1 MRRWLMSCWALVA
14 VGAAGGGKI
23 PVAVVDDVGKEVA
36 LNETPGRI
44 VSLAPSTTELLFVL
58 GVGNRVVGATQSC
71 NYPPEALQIERVAS
85 FKSMNLELIMALQPD
100 LAVAARGN
108 DMQAVEALRS
118 AGIPVFILNI
128 QTFPELYEGLRRLGR
143 LTGTAARGE
152 EVATALQRRE
162 EHVAARLDSITRR
175 PRVMWGYW
183 GEIVYTAGKGSFID
197 RLIGRAGGVNVAG
210 ETDVTWPQ
218 VGLEV
223 ILSWEP
229 EVLLTTHLPAPAT
242 AETLAREIDRLQA
255 TDGWRQL
262 PAVRERR
269 VYYVEPDWLMRP
281 GPRLLDA
288 LEQTAELLHPTAVG
302 TQ

>member
-1 MRRWLMSCWALVA
+1 MSCWALVA

-229 EVLLTTHLPAPAT
+229 E
-242 AETLAREIDRLQA
+242 
-255 TDGWRQL
+255 
-262 PAVRERR
+262 
-269 VYYVEPDWLMRP
+269 
-281 GPRLLDA
+281 
-288 LEQTAELLHPTAVG
+288 
-302 TQ
+302 